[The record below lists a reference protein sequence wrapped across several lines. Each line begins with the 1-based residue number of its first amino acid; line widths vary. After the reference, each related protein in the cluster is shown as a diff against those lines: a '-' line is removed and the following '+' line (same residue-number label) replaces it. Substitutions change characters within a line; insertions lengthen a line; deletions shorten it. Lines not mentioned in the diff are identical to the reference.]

1 MDLQNQNKNQK
12 IYSLKLIFLEKK
24 ILELN
29 LKLPTV
35 KTTAKL
41 LDKLTKHYLEDNIM
55 ERPTFIIDHPEVM
68 SPLAKD
74 HRSKPGMT
82 ERFELFICGKELC
95 NAYTELKDPELQR
108 ERFENQALD
117 KSKGSLIE
125 SLRVSIV
132 RH

>member
-1 MDLQNQNKNQK
+1 MT
-12 IYSLKLIFLEKK
+12 FLEKK

-82 ERFELFICGKELC
+82 ERFELFIGGTEFA
-95 NAYTELKDPELQR
+95 NSFTELNDPIDQR
-108 ERFENQALD
+108 QRLEEQAKLFA
-117 KSKGSLIE
+117 
-125 SLRVSIV
+125 
-132 RH
+132 